1 MHHVAFLL
9 GMLPI
14 QQRTYPAKLVGEH
27 LPPFFMIASTR
38 SVPDSYVAMMFLPLF
53 CVRCGVPRRGFYGFH
68 GLPSGFTEFANGEVL
83 AQSHCHVEVR
93 VAAAGLWLCR
103 VPCVVLMR
111 GTSYLLFAAAV
122 VVPVYCLVFWL
133 LTGSYH
139 PSTIAAFL
147 LVEWLCVG
155 VGVYMLRSV
164 RSLDDYA
171 K

>member
-1 MHHVAFLL
+1 MWCPASWILRIAWIAERLHGVREWRGACAKP
-9 GMLPI
+9 LP
-14 QQRTYPAKLVGEH
+14 
-27 LPPFFMIASTR
+27 
-38 SVPDSYVAMMFLPLF
+38 
-53 CVRCGVPRRGFYGFH
+53 CRG
-68 GLPSGFTEFANGEVL
+68 T
-83 AQSHCHVEVR
+83 